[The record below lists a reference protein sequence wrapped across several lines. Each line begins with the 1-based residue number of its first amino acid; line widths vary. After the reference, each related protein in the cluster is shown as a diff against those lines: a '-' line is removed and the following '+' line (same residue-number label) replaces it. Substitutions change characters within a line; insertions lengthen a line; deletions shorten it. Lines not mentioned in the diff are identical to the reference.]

1 MQPSKEIIFAGTTR
15 PATALFR
22 FLTRSFFLH
31 PLNNPV
37 WPFLGILTAYF
48 IWEGTFKKEHA
59 LLLTYVFPLLNLFLG
74 NPFRHS
80 EGAAPSLFERLPL
93 SRNARFKAFTAA
105 SALYLFLVTLY
116 CFYLLRGFGPVQY
129 FAPDAYTHT
138 VVSPEGDTLVLMT
151 GTVPNYIYGERP
163 SFKSLTVLIGQSV
176 IFDGLIRINGF
187 ILMAACLYLFLLG
200 ITLLLHYRRS
210 VFLPPPPHW
219 QTPLISLPFALY
231 LLPGIL
237 VFVDPF
243 LTEHAVSMALR
254 FVPNHSAELFLAIS
268 AMAAINFFILT
279 WLLITTFIENR
290 RA

>member
-1 MQPSKEIIFAGTTR
+1 MQKPEAAIAVESPR

-22 FLTRSFFLH
+22 FLVRSFFLH

-37 WPFLGILTAYF
+37 WPFLGILTVYF

-59 LLLTYVFPLLNLFLG
+59 LLLTYVFPFLNLFLG
-74 NPFRHS
+74 NPFKHS
-80 EGAAPSLFERLPL
+80 EGSAPSLFERLPL
-93 SRNARFKAFTAA
+93 ARGARFRAFSAA

-151 GTVPNYIYGERP
+151 GTVPNYIFGERP

-187 ILMAACLYLFLLG
+187 ILMAACLYLSLLG

-210 VFLPPPPHW
+210 VFLPASPRRQAPF
-219 QTPLISLPFALY
+219 IYLPFALY

-243 LTEHAVSMALR
+243 LSGHAVSMALR
-254 FVPNHSAELFLAIS
+254 FVPNHSEGLFLAIS
-268 AMAAINFFILT
+268 TMAAVNFLVMI
-279 WLLITTFIENR
+279 WLLITTLAENR